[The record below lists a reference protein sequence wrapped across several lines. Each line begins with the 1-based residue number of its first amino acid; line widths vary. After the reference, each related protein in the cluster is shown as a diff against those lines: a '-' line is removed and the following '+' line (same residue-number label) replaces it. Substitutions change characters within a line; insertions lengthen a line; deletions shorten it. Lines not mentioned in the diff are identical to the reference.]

1 MSKVRFFRRL
11 TFSSD
16 IFLHECYLFLVVI
29 FWVHNIFWVLNE
41 CIIIIILLY
50 IFLHNYIIGHTYMYI
65 LCRLFLCAYY
75 KLLPT
80 LNKQYSKK
88 KKKNFH
94 TGLPTSKTTSYLFIK
109 QYPSRVQ
116 TMTSKILLRLMKWSN
131 INPQN
136 PVKISVSFVLLNWNL
151 LSKEGQLSH

>member
-1 MSKVRFFRRL
+1 
-11 TFSSD
+11 
-16 IFLHECYLFLVVI
+16 
-29 FWVHNIFWVLNE
+29 
-41 CIIIIILLY
+41 
-50 IFLHNYIIGHTYMYI
+50 MYI

-80 LNKQYSKK
+80 LNKQYSK

-116 TMTSKILLRLMKWSN
+116 TMTSKILFYNEMK
-131 INPQN
+131 
-136 PVKISVSFVLLNWNL
+136 
-151 LSKEGQLSH
+151 